1 LDNKNKELDKLK
13 NESQKF
19 EFFNKQ
25 MLNLK
30 QTVNEQKNVN
40 NLSEKCELKS
50 DINIQ
55 TDNLFS

>member
-1 LDNKNKELDKLK
+1 MDNKNKELDKLK